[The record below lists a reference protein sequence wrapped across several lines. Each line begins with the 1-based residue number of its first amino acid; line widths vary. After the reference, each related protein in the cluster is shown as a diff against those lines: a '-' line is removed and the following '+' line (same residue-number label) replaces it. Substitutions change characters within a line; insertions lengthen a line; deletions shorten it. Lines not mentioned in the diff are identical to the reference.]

1 MKASTLRSLRL
12 YHHYIGVF
20 LAPAILFFSFSGLI
34 QVIGIQD
41 QRNPPPPGWIS
52 YIAGIHTHQ
61 TPPKPRPASSV
72 GAPEPKAPEHD
83 EDEHEHEHQNGFTP
97 LRIFAMLVA
106 IGLFVTTSIGLVI
119 ALTNRMLRRVSWVM
133 LALGIAVPVALIL
146 L

>member
-1 MKASTLRSLRL
+1 MKASTLRTLRL

-52 YIAGIHTHQ
+52 YIANIHKHQ
-61 TPPKPRPASSV
+61 MPPKPRPAST
-72 GAPEPKAPEHD
+72 PKPDGPKRGGGEHD
-83 EDEHEHEHQNGFTP
+83 DHDHGGFTP
-97 LRIFAMLVA
+97 LKIFALLVA

-119 ALTNRMLRRVSWVM
+119 ALTNRVLRRVSWVM
-133 LALGIAVPVALIL
+133 VALGIAVPVVLIL

>member
-41 QRNPPPPGWIS
+41 RHNPPPPGWIS
-52 YIAGIHTHQ
+52 YIANIHKHQ
-61 TPPKPRPASSV
+61 MPPKPRPA
-72 GAPEPKAPEHD
+72 GAPKPEGARRGGGEHD
-83 EDEHEHEHQNGFTP
+83 DHDRGGFTP
-97 LRIFAMLVA
+97 LKIFALLTAV
-106 IGLFVTTSIGLVI
+106 GLFVTTLIGLVV

-133 LALGIAVPVALIL
+133 LALGVAVPVVLML